1 MFRSL
6 VGNSNSAWRDKTVEE
21 FSVIR
26 VENGNASS
34 FSSDQPTV
42 NSDSVKYWTHGQEL
56 NPLIAMS
63 GSESVGD
70 LEKDEFRSSRDY
82 IAYDFNDTRQMG
94 ENREHEQ
101 NSNSYSNRNPS
112 ASRLS
117 EVLDNPLTRSEVLD
131 NPVARWRVST
141 SPDDRLSLPSI
152 KSVVGQNNSTSA
164 FNSFHIAGS
173 HFKVYS
179 GEYVSSNSRSEILT
193 EVSDGQG
200 DFLSSR
206 KTVVGGVWTNHA
218 PVLTRTAR
226 TSTDNNE
233 TDSMGVLSFCFA
245 AEPIARYSSTHDI
258 ELGRRNGGSSE
269 IDRYVCLISDQCGA
283 ITKSTSNSIYQWII
297 SNNSYQIGP
306 SGYGEFHSPPRYAI
320 QYAAQSSGCTSPR
333 IISLLDVE

>member
-1 MFRSL
+1 
-6 VGNSNSAWRDKTVEE
+6 
-21 FSVIR
+21 
-26 VENGNASS
+26 
-34 FSSDQPTV
+34 V

-82 IAYDFNDTRQMG
+82 IAYDFNDTCQMG
-94 ENREHEQ
+94 EHREHEQ
-101 NSNSYSNRNPS
+101 NSYSYSNRNPS

-117 EVLDNPLTRSEVLD
+117 EVLDNPLTQSEVLD
-131 NPVARWRVST
+131 TPVARGRVST
-141 SPDDRLSLPSI
+141 SPDDRLSLLSV
-152 KSVVGQNNSTSA
+152 KSVVGQDNSTSA
-164 FNSFHIAGS
+164 FNSFHIAG
-173 HFKVYS
+173 
-179 GEYVSSNSRSEILT
+179 SEILT

-200 DFLSSR
+200 DFLSGSI
-206 KTVVGGVWTNHA
+206 VVGGVWTNHA

-233 TDSMGVLSFCFA
+233 TDSMGVLSFCSA

-269 IDRYVCLISDQCGA
+269 IDRYICLISDHCGT

-297 SNNSYQIGP
+297 SKNSYQNGP
-306 SGYGEFHSPPRYAI
+306 SGHGEFHSPPRYAI
-320 QYAAQSSGCTSPR
+320 QYAVQSSGCTSPC
-333 IISLLDVE
+333 IISLSDVE